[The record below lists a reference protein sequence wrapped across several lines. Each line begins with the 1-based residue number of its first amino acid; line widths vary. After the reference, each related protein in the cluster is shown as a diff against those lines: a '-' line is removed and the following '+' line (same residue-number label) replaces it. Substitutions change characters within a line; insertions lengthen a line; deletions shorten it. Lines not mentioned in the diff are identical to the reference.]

1 MSNPTVWIIHSD
13 QPHRPTAESHGHG
26 SCSPPVVHP
35 PPHLS
40 GGDEEGHV
48 GGAHHGVADPC
59 KDGDNTEEHDVE
71 GDAVDSN
78 DDGEEDVVVVGETF
92 VLLLH

>member
-1 MSNPTVWIIHSD
+1 MAVVLRLTPGGTED
-13 QPHRPTAESHGHG
+13 
-26 SCSPPVVHP
+26 VVHP